1 MIGIYKYTNK
11 TNGKIYIGR
20 SIDIARR
27 RWEHFNK
34 PSPYSYFDQ
43 TLIKIGE
50 DKFDFEILE
59 ECQESELREREK
71 YWIEHYNCCV
81 IDNREGGYNLTHGGE
96 EYRSEENPW
105 ARLSMIQVN
114 EIIDK
119 LRHSTL
125 SIQDIA
131 DQYGVHRNTISDI
144 NRCKTWAWAHEY
156 KGNIRKEAQGGLH
169 HGELNTTAVITEE
182 IAKNIIKDLE
192 QTAPSMAAL
201 ARLYQVKE
209 SLIYDINRCRTWK
222 HLHNYKNNIRNE
234 SRKVGDAK

>member
-11 TNGKIYIGR
+11 SNGKIYIGR
-20 SIDIARR
+20 SVDIARR
-27 RWEHFNK
+27 KWEHLYK

-43 TLIKIGE
+43 TIIKIGE
-50 DKFDFEILE
+50 DKFDFEIIE
-59 ECQESELREREK
+59 ECQESELREKEK
-71 YWIEHYNCCV
+71 YWIKYYNCCV
-81 IDNREGGYNLTHGGE
+81 IDNRGGGYNLTHGGE

-105 ARLSMIQVN
+105 ARLSMVEVN

-119 LRHSTL
+119 LQNTTL

-131 DQYGVHRNTISDI
+131 DQYSVHRNTISDI
-144 NRCKTWAWAHEY
+144 NRCKTWTWAHEY
-156 KGNIRKEAQGGLH
+156 KGNIREEAQGSLCR
-169 HGELNTTAVITEE
+169 GELNGTAVITED
-182 IAKNIIKDLE
+182 IARKIIKDLE

-222 HLHNYKNNIRNE
+222 HLHNYKTNIRNE